1 MLDGFLGSALFARG
15 CSGTGG
21 ATQPCPACGGA
32 ARLLALRSPCRP
44 DMLSVFVVLWFCGF
58 VVDFC
63 GSPIVASRLTS
74 AVGILAEYEN
84 RFRILAKLGG
94 HVMPYTTPP
103 MHVDLPDLGGGSVR
117 DFILSR
123 KVLRGVLFDSKPLIL
138 RQNYISIILH
148 DFQGIFLESFFMQL
162 A

>member
-1 MLDGFLGSALFARG
+1 
-15 CSGTGG
+15 
-21 ATQPCPACGGA
+21 
-32 ARLLALRSPCRP
+32 
-44 DMLSVFVVLWFCGF
+44 
-58 VVDFC
+58 
-63 GSPIVASRLTS
+63 
-74 AVGILAEYEN
+74 
-84 RFRILAKLGG
+84 
-94 HVMPYTTPP
+94 MPYTTPP
-103 MHVDLPDLGGGSVR
+103 MHVDLPDLGGGCSR